1 MTVKSPKISSI
12 EQARQSLRPA
22 QPEFEKKELTA
33 YFPKDS
39 IFNKI
44 KIYLSKKK
52 DEGGQEKDFEAD
64 WRNIN
69 VSANHIVLFKGVA
82 LSKAQLGH
90 FDAGAKKHYLEDKGK
105 AKKAAPKVEPEAK
118 EEAKTEA

>member
-12 EQARQSLRPA
+12 EQARQTLRPV
-22 QPEFEKKELTA
+22 QPDFDKKELTT

-52 DEGGQEKDFEAD
+52 DESGQEKDFEAD

-82 LSKAQLGH
+82 LSKKQLVL
-90 FDAGAKKHYLEDKGK
+90 FDKGAKAHYLEDR
-105 AKKAAPKVEPEAK
+105 KKAPTAAEIKKAEA
-118 EEAKTEA
+118 EAE